1 MKKSSDPDRG
11 CLGCDGKTKGV
22 GPETVTSLVPL
33 RKEQDN
39 DGFRFCPAQSCD
51 VVYSRHAT
59 DTRVDKHELEVE
71 VFQKSSS
78 RDRPVCYCF
87 EYSVRDVEVD
97 GPAVIDDIETKCREG
112 LDRCEEL
119 NPQGRCCLGN
129 VRKVASKAGE
139 VLHAGGGQQAGAGNC
154 CASAHVS
161 EPPPAAAKAESIEP
175 PPRAG
180 RWATGGAIVAAVLS
194 SACCWLPLSLI
205 ALGISAGGIG
215 AFFEAYRVAFLG
227 ATAVLLGTG
236 FYFVYVRKPACEP
249 GDACAVPN
257 PGLQRLN
264 KIMLWAAT
272 ALVAGFALFPN
283 YIGYVLGGGEQPTAE
298 AATPAATTPAASKP
312 DAVTRSYSVEG
323 MSCEGCTIH
332 IKDALEKLPI
342 VAAATIVYEE
352 KVARVTFAPASNP
365 DDAAVIAAIEESG
378 FEATAKTSGEK

>member
-1 MKKSSDPDRG
+1 MKASDTDRS
-11 CLGCDGKTKGV
+11 CLGCDGKTKRV

-51 VVYSRHAT
+51 VVYSRRAI
-59 DTRVDKHELEVE
+59 DTRVHEHELAVE
-71 VFQKSSS
+71 VFQKSSR

-87 EYSVRDVEVD
+87 GYSVHDVEVD
-97 GPAVIDDIETKCREG
+97 GPAIIDDIEAKCREG

-129 VRKVASKAGE
+129 VRKVASEAGE
-139 VLHAGGGQQAGAGNC
+139 VPQASDGQQAAAGNC
-154 CASAHVS
+154 CASVQVS
-161 EPPPAAAKAESIEP
+161 ERSPAATKAESTGA

-205 ALGISAGGIG
+205 ALGISAGGVG

-236 FYFVYVRKPACEP
+236 FYFVYLRKPACDP

-257 PGLQRLN
+257 PRLQRLN
-264 KIMLWAAT
+264 KIMLWVAT

-283 YIGYVLGGGEQPTAE
+283 YIGYVLGGGEQSTAE
-298 AATPAATTPAASKP
+298 AATLATTAAAATKPA
-312 DAVTRSYSVEG
+312 AVTRTYSVEG

-332 IKDALEKLPI
+332 IKEALEKLPI
-342 VAAATIVYEE
+342 VSAATIVYEE
-352 KVARVTFAPASNP
+352 KVARVTFAPGSNP
-365 DDAAVIAAIEESG
+365 DDAAVIAAIDETG
-378 FEATAKTSGEK
+378 FEATLKTSGEK